1 MPSSSSKS
9 KPKPSEV
16 ASEAK
21 RYYIPLIRKEYA
33 STWAT
38 CSYIYHQPL
47 LQINF
52 LERPLDL
59 APPHFYVYNGDPVD
73 FALSWVAQAQCAIPF
88 ICAANDKRPGG
99 DWETGVV
106 GYEERLCRRSTLA
119 ACLATPGDGS
129 SVNNHYPLP
138 ICAGILSRDVVVFRG
153 PHDKYEK
160 LPLDQWRALPVVS
173 VPPPRWPKLTQN
185 GTKYSFADEREMVK
199 DKMRGAL
206 RICAYN
212 NYSTVV
218 IGDFGLGNG
227 YRNPPQELAELWRE
241 VFLYDPDLRGRIRCV
256 AFVFED
262 PNQSTTQLILD
273 DIAKKAK
280 GGSSSSSRSKT
291 KGGSSTAS
299 LNGNSPTD
307 YQIFAQVFDNNEIQR
322 FLAQPDARYGLS
334 NLLV

>member
-1 MPSSSSKS
+1 M
-9 KPKPSEV
+9 
-16 ASEAK
+16 
-21 RYYIPLIRKEYA
+21 
-33 STWAT
+33 
-38 CSYIYHQPL
+38 
-47 LQINF
+47 
-52 LERPLDL
+52 
-59 APPHFYVYNGDPVD
+59 
-73 FALSWVAQAQCAIPF
+73 PF

-119 ACLATPGDGS
+119 ACLATPADGS
-129 SVNNHYPLP
+129 PINSHYPLP
-138 ICAGILSRDVVVFRG
+138 ICAGILSRDVGQSWPPSLSSHAAKLSLTHCPTVVFRG

-160 LPLDQWRALPVVS
+160 LPPDEWRSLPVVS

-185 GTKYSFADEREMVK
+185 GTKYSFADEREMVREK
-199 DKMRGAL
+199 LRGAL

-218 IGDFGLGNG
+218 IGDFGLGNS

-262 PNQSTTQLILD
+262 PKQSTTQMILD

-280 GGSSSSSRSKT
+280 GTAGGASNKFKA
-291 KGGSSTAS
+291 KGGSSS
-299 LNGNSPTD
+299 LGSNPQSSNAPTD
-307 YQIFAQVFDNNEIQR
+307 FNIFSQVFDNERIR
-322 FLAQPDARYGLS
+322 KFLAQRDARYGLD